1 MSAILSQIRSS
12 VEDSFP
18 AKPTPEQLK
27 ESAPLREA
35 QRKII
40 SDIYDN
46 VQNAIISY
54 KKQISEKKDNIE
66 IVDGLN
72 KLIEFYN
79 RLSTYCKDELAWWNA
94 NIELTPEAVKK
105 RGIQEQEKID
115 EFEKEARTTTAKN
128 DAAKQEAKEAKQK
141 KIQETL
147 NRSWVDDLSEALQIA
162 LQSALTIFWILLG
175 IRLGGLV
182 ANDLLYK
189 PIAYRALAFIYSF
202 VFLPLLLPYWIYREI
217 KHMFFGSA
225 DADAPHFESIF
236 PVVPYNPA
244 EPLSLEKRLYGYPD
258 TPTLN
263 GWIAKKQHDE
273 KESWLSVLGGN
284 LLQTLMQE
292 REEQHKKGLS

>member
-35 QRKII
+35 QRKKI
-40 SDIYDN
+40 SDIYDELQN
-46 VQNAIISY
+46 VIILY
-54 KKQISEKKDNIE
+54 KKQLSENKDNIN
-66 IVDGLN
+66 IVESLN
-72 KLIEFYN
+72 RSIKFYN
-79 RLSTYCKDELAWWNA
+79 RIITYTKDELAWWNA

-105 RGIQEQEKID
+105 RTQQEKEKME
-115 EFEKEARTTTAKN
+115 EFGKEERGESVKNNEK
-128 DAAKQEAKEAKQK
+128 KQEEKIEVQK
-141 KIQETL
+141 KVQETL
-147 NRSWVDDLSEALQIA
+147 SRGWLDDLSEALQVA
-162 LQSALTIFWILLG
+162 LQSALKISWILLG

-202 VFLPLLLPYWIYREI
+202 VFLPVLLPYWIYREI

-258 TPTLN
+258 TPALN
-263 GWIAKKQHDE
+263 AWIAKKQQGE

-292 REEQHKKGLS
+292 REEQQKKA

>member
-27 ESAPLREA
+27 ESAPMREA
-35 QRKII
+35 QRKDI
-40 SDIYDN
+40 SDIYDRM
-46 VQNAIISY
+46 QKLIIVY
-54 KKQISEKKDNIE
+54 KEQISKQKDIK
-66 IVDGLN
+66 IVEGLN
-72 KLIEFYN
+72 RLLELYN
-79 RLSTYCKDELAWWNA
+79 KVVTYAKDELAWWNA

-105 RGIQEQEKID
+105 RTQQEKERLE
-115 EFEKEARTTTAKN
+115 EFYTEFNGETVKN
-128 DAAKQEAKEAKQK
+128 DAAKQEGKEAKQK

-147 NRSWVDDLSEALQIA
+147 SRGWLDDLSEALQVA
-162 LQSALTIFWILLG
+162 LKSALTIFWILLG

-202 VFLPLLLPYWIYREI
+202 IFLPLLLPYWIYREI

-258 TPTLN
+258 TPALN
-263 GWIAKKQHDE
+263 AWIGKKQHDE

-292 REEQHKKGLS
+292 REEQQKKA

>member
-35 QRKII
+35 QRKAI
-40 SDIYDN
+40 SDMYDYN
-46 VQNAIISY
+46 QKVIIIF
-54 KKQISEKKDNIE
+54 KKQISENKDIKIIE
-66 IVDGLN
+66 GLN

-79 RLSTYCKDELAWWNA
+79 ILSTYAKDELAWWNA

-105 RGIQEQEKID
+105 RTKQEEEKIE
-115 EFEKEARTTTAKN
+115 EFVKELRGETAKN
-128 DAAKQEAKEAKQK
+128 DAAKQEDKEAKQK

-147 NRSWVDDLSEALQIA
+147 SRGWLDDLSEALQIA
-162 LQSALTIFWILLG
+162 LKSALTIFWILLG

-258 TPTLN
+258 TPALN
-263 GWIAKKQHDE
+263 AWIGKKQHDE

-292 REEQHKKGLS
+292 REEQQKKA

>member
-35 QRKII
+35 QRKVISAMYDHVPKEII
-40 SDIYDN
+40 GF
-46 VQNAIISY
+46 
-54 KKQISEKKDNIE
+54 KKQISENKDNIK

-72 KLIEFYN
+72 KSIEIYN
-79 RLSTYCKDELAWWNA
+79 KILTYCKDELAWWNA

-105 RGIQEQEKID
+105 RTQQEKEKVE
-115 EFEKEARTTTAKN
+115 EFVKEEQGETAKN
-128 DAAKQEAKEAKQK
+128 DAAKQEDKEAKQK

-147 NRSWVDDLSEALQIA
+147 SRGWLDDLSEALQIA
-162 LQSALTIFWILLG
+162 LKSALTIFWILLG

-202 VFLPLLLPYWIYREI
+202 IFLPLLLPYWIYREI

-258 TPTLN
+258 TPALN
-263 GWIAKKQHDE
+263 AWIGKKQHDE

-292 REEQHKKGLS
+292 REEQQKKA

>member
-27 ESAPLREA
+27 ESAPMREA
-35 QRKII
+35 QRKDI
-40 SDIYDN
+40 SDIYDRM
-46 VQNAIISY
+46 Q
-54 KKQISEKKDNIE
+54 KQIIVYKEQISKQKDIK
-66 IVDGLN
+66 IVEGLN
-72 KLIEFYN
+72 
-79 RLSTYCKDELAWWNA
+79 RLHELCNKVLTYVKDELAWWNA

-105 RGIQEQEKID
+105 RTQQEKERLE
-115 EFEKEARTTTAKN
+115 EFNKEFNGETVKN
-128 DAAKQEAKEAKQK
+128 DAAKQEDKEAKQK

-147 NRSWVDDLSEALQIA
+147 KKGWLDDLSEALQVA
-162 LQSALTIFWILLG
+162 LKSALTIFWILLG

-202 VFLPLLLPYWIYREI
+202 IFLPLLLPYWIYREI

-258 TPTLN
+258 TPALN
-263 GWIAKKQHDE
+263 AWIGKKQHDE

-292 REEQHKKGLS
+292 REEQQKKA